1 MALRSAHVLAS
12 MEAAF
17 GSKDASTRVGAFTL
31 MTALGELCK
40 HSVEPYLVPL
50 LHHCL
55 AGCADK
61 AQDVHTAALGAG
73 RGVIN
78 NMCPYGARF
87 ILPQV
92 CTPFDDRHATV
103 GP

>member
-1 MALRSAHVLAS
+1 MALRTAHVLAT
-12 MEAAF
+12 MDAAF
-17 GSKDASTRVGAFTL
+17 SSKDASTRAGAFTL
-31 MTALGELCK
+31 MTALSEICK

-50 LHHCL
+50 LHRCL
-55 AGCADK
+55 TGCADK
-61 AQDVHTAALGAG
+61 SGDVHKAALGAG

-92 CTPFDDRHATV
+92 RSAPSD
-103 GP
+103 P